1 MKTLISVAALAATL
15 GASGATMAAA
25 QSQASPGD
33 PALSFTLRGG
43 VASGPAYFGA
53 EEYEYAPDLGFK
65 FHSINIGP
73 LAFGDPDPQAPKRG
87 FGVGGSFRYIGLRDA
102 SEYDLLTGLDDIDP
116 AYELGLG
123 VSYATQNFSAFA
135 DLRRG
140 FGGHQGVVGELGADV
155 TLQAS
160 SEVTLTMGPRALFG
174 DAEFTDTYFGVSSS
188 EASALNPAYDA
199 EGGLVSV
206 GAEIVMTYQ
215 INDDWGIETG
225 LTWDRYM
232 NDAADSPIVENGRRD
247 DLGARVGLTRNIQLG
262 F

>member
-1 MKTLISVAALAATL
+1 MKTQITAAALAAVVA
-15 GASGATMAAA
+15 ASGATSVAA
-25 QSQASPGD
+25 QSQASASD

-43 VASGPAYFGA
+43 VASGPVYFGA
-53 EEYEYAPDLGFK
+53 DEYEYAPDLGFK

-73 LAFGDPDPQAPKRG
+73 LAFGDPDPQAPRRG

-102 SEYDLLTGLDDIDP
+102 SEYDLLTGLDDVDP
-116 AYELGLG
+116 AVELGVGL
-123 VSYATQNFSAFA
+123 SYATENFSAFA
-135 DLRRG
+135 DLRQG
-140 FGGHQGVVGELGADV
+140 FGGHQGAVGELGADLILRPNPEFTV
-155 TLQAS
+155 
-160 SEVTLTMGPRALFG
+160 TMGPRALFG
-174 DAEFTDTYFGVSSS
+174 TTEFTDTYFGVSNS

-206 GAEIVMTYQ
+206 GAEVVMTYQ
-215 INDDWGIETG
+215 INDTWGVETG

>member
-1 MKTLISVAALAATL
+1 
-15 GASGATMAAA
+15 
-25 QSQASPGD
+25 
-33 PALSFTLRGG
+33 
-43 VASGPAYFGA
+43 
-53 EEYEYAPDLGFK
+53 
-65 FHSINIGP
+65 
-73 LAFGDPDPQAPKRG
+73 
-87 FGVGGSFRYIGLRDA
+87 
-102 SEYDLLTGLDDIDP
+102 
-116 AYELGLG
+116 
-123 VSYATQNFSAFA
+123 
-135 DLRRG
+135 
-140 FGGHQGVVGELGADV
+140 
-155 TLQAS
+155 
-160 SEVTLTMGPRALFG
+160 MGPRALFG